1 MSAMTAWWI
10 ALGVGAVVVGV
21 VALLLWMILRS
32 ARRIRATVEEIWVV
46 GPYIAASTA
55 HLDRLR
61 RINQLAGFLLRDA
74 DRIRTAAGRL
84 HEHASG
90 CPGCPY
96 CVTGWGGGGAPE
108 PGSGTPGTTGD

>member
-1 MSAMTAWWI
+1 MSALTAWWI
-10 ALGVGAVVVGV
+10 ALGAGAVVVVV
-21 VALLLWMILRS
+21 VAVLLAAILES

-46 GPYIAASTA
+46 GPYIASSTA

-61 RINQLAGFLLRDA
+61 RINQLAGFLLEDA
-74 DRIRTAAGRL
+74 GRIRAAAGRL

-96 CVTGWGGGGAPE
+96 CVTGWGDGGASRRESPV
-108 PGSGTPGTTGD
+108 SGA